1 MMREG
6 GVTVLNEAT
15 VKMQAQKLIEAG
27 EFMLAVQAIHEQHQI
42 AQMGDEGSPY
52 SDRTLGGLM
61 NGLKLVGAEL
71 LAQGVDALERIE
83 KAPATR

>member
-1 MMREG
+1 M
-6 GVTVLNEAT
+6 
-15 VKMQAQKLIEAG
+15 
-27 EFMLAVQAIHEQHQI
+27 
-42 AQMGDEGSPY
+42 
-52 SDRTLGGLM
+52 GGLM